1 MSGRAGT
8 WIGIAVLAL
17 IALAI
22 TVLPSGGN
30 AVDVVFDAL
39 RAAFLVMI
47 GFAGWR
53 LYLSQQLWLS
63 SLSDLHRGV
72 LYGAIA
78 ASVFVLAADQRF
90 AEIGAGLAGQ
100 LIVLGACAAAV
111 YWVWSESRRYVI

>member
-1 MSGRAGT
+1 VNTSRGT
-8 WIGIAVLAL
+8 WIGIGVLAL
-17 IALAI
+17 VALAV
-22 TVLPSGGN
+22 TALPSGGN

-53 LYLSQQLWLS
+53 LYVSQQFWLS

-78 ASVFVLAADQRF
+78 AAVFVMAAGQRF
-90 AEIGAGLAGQ
+90 AEVGAGQVGQ
-100 LIVLGACAAAV
+100 LIVLAGCAGAV
-111 YWVWSESRRYVI
+111 YWVWSESRRYVV